1 MENVIVDG
9 SFVSIATLR
18 TGVAEGE
25 QRAYGARREYA
36 KGLNAAFAFDWF
48 EVEHTD
54 TSEDAK
60 LVHTEKKALFA
71 ELKRVHPNHKNP
83 STVWANIR
91 KYGRDEKYPTPSA
104 TEAAEGERAEGE
116 GAEGEGEGAGSR
128 NKPPMLRNVSDLVDL
143 YKFNRRQTELPE
155 KVASAQVYIV
165 KALEALGVDLA
176 LIK

>member
-1 MENVIVDG
+1 MENVIVNG
-9 SFVSIATLR
+9 NAVSLATLR

-36 KGLNAAFAFDWF
+36 KHLNTHFTFDWF

-54 TSEDAK
+54 TSAEAK

-71 ELKRVHPNHKNP
+71 ELKRVHPDHKNP

-91 KYGRDEKYPTPSA
+91 KYGRDEKYPKPQA
-104 TEAAEGERAEGE
+104 AEAEAAEGEAAEGE
-116 GAEGEGEGAGSR
+116 AAGNR
-128 NKPPMLRNVSDLVDL
+128 NKPPMLRNIDDLVEL
-143 YKFNRRQTELPE
+143 YKFNRRQTELPD

-165 KALEALGVDLA
+165 KALEALGVDLG
-176 LIK
+176 KVK

>member
-54 TSEDAK
+54 VSEDAK
-60 LVHTEKKALFA
+60 LVHAEKKALFA
-71 ELKRVHPNHKNP
+71 ELKRVHPDHKNP
-83 STVWANIR
+83 STVWANVR
-91 KYGRDEKYPTPSA
+91 KYGREEKYPTPEA
-104 TEAAEGERAEGE
+104 TEGEGEGEGE
-116 GAEGEGEGAGSR
+116 GAEGEGAGAR
-128 NKPPMLRNVSDLVDL
+128 NKGQMLRNIDTLLPL
-143 YKFNRRQTELPE
+143 YKFNAKQDGLMPQ
-155 KVASAQVYIV
+155 VAEAQVLII
-165 KALEALGVDLA
+165 KALEALGVDLSMV
-176 LIK
+176 K